1 MRTLLIAGH
10 AAGRLDPL
18 TANVL
23 TAALQL
29 GGEVDLLLAGA
40 VVSSLATGAAKL
52 RGVSRVLVAD
62 SLSLAHQSAA
72 PLAALIAKLAPDYD
86 AIVTAAS
93 STGRDTMPRVAGLLD
108 VMQVT
113 DVIEIVGPDTFRRP
127 IYAGNAIETVKSRDI
142 RKLLTV
148 RAAAFAPAPL
158 AGTAPIVSVPAASD
172 PRLGR
177 VVSETAVMADR
188 PELGSAKVVV
198 SGGRGLGSKENFDR
212 LLTPLA
218 ERLGAAIGASRAA
231 VDAGY
236 AASELQVGQTGRIV
250 SPELYIAIGISG
262 AIQHLAGMKSSKLI
276 VAVNT
281 DPTAPIFSVA
291 DYGIV
296 GDLFEIVPE
305 LTRTL

>member
-1 MRTLLIAGH
+1 MRTLLVAGH

-18 TANVL
+18 TANAL
-23 TAALQL
+23 TAAMQL

-40 VVSSLATGAAKL
+40 VLSSLAGAAQKF

-72 PLAALIAKLAPDYD
+72 PLAALIAGLAADYD
-86 AIVTAAS
+86 CIVAAAS
-93 STGRDTMPRVAGLLD
+93 STGRDVMPRVAGLLD
-108 VMQVT
+108 VMQIT
-113 DVIEIVGPDTFRRP
+113 DVIEILGPDTFRRP
-127 IYAGNAIETVKSRDI
+127 IYAGNAIETVRSLDAKRV
-142 RKLLTV
+142 LTV

-158 AGTAPIVSVPAASD
+158 VGTAPLVAIAAATD

-177 VVSETAVMADR
+177 VVAEAMVKVDR
-188 PELGSAKVVV
+188 PELGSARIVV
-198 SGGRGLGSKENFDR
+198 SGGRGLGSKQNFDR
-212 LLTPLA
+212 LLLPLA
-218 ERLGAAIGASRAA
+218 ARLGAAIGASRAA

-276 VAVNT
+276 VAINA
-281 DPTAPIFSVA
+281 DPAAPIFSVA
-291 DYGIV
+291 DYGLV
-296 GDLFEIVPE
+296 GDLFEIVPA
-305 LTRTL
+305 LTKAL